1 MKKYLIIFSVLII
14 FLPTNYLVADTIYFM
29 DFTKVL
35 NQSKAGKEAQDFL
48 KKKLKN
54 DNAKFGKR
62 NSELKD
68 AEKNLYPKKKILT
81 LKSIKKR

>member
-1 MKKYLIIFSVLII
+1 
-14 FLPTNYLVADTIYFM
+14 M

-68 AEKNLYPKKKILT
+68 AEKNLYPKK
-81 LKSIKKR
+81 RY